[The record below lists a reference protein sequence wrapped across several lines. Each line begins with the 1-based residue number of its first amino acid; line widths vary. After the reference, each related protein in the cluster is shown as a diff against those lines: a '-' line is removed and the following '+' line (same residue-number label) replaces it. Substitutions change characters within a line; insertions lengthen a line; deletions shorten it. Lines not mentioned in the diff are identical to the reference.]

1 VTEPVNP
8 VEHPT
13 VAVIISSPVVL
24 IGRLRDRTRPV
35 RKIGGQRARGQGQCL
50 TMPSAGESCHTKAY
64 GCKFMGG
71 DWQPTAHDDRPHGLA
86 IVEAFT
92 GPDGWGTTTTS
103 VGGRIVWARLT
114 W

>member
-1 VTEPVNP
+1 
-8 VEHPT
+8 
-13 VAVIISSPVVL
+13 
-24 IGRLRDRTRPV
+24 
-35 RKIGGQRARGQGQCL
+35 
-50 TMPSAGESCHTKAY
+50 
-64 GCKFMGG
+64 MGG
-71 DWQPTAHDDRPHGLA
+71 DWQPKAHDDRPHGLA